1 VKQLDELMVRDPS
14 APKETTSSVDQ
25 SQEQEDWDDIPI
37 PSCMMEEGV
46 SLRGDNYPS
55 EEPK

>member
-1 VKQLDELMVRDPS
+1 MVRDPS

-25 SQEQEDWDDIPI
+25 SQEKEDWDDIPI
-37 PSCMMEEGV
+37 PSCMLEEGV
-46 SLRGDNYPS
+46 SLRADHYPS